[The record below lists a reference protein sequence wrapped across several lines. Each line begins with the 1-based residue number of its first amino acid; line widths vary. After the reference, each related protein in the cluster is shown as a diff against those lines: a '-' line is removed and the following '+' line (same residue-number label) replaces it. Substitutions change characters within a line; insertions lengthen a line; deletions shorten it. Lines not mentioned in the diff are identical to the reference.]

1 MQERVSHERHGGLV
15 LTIYRQFIPSPS
27 VNLRGV
33 INSSPNN
40 AWASYRGKAMKT
52 LVIFALFI
60 SPILIFGSRLN
71 PIEMDVSLG
80 KNRYAIICKLK
91 LKCLTLNV
99 RAFQS
104 SVLNQ

>member
-27 VNLRGV
+27 VNLQGV
-33 INSSPNN
+33 INSSPNS

-60 SPILIFGSRLN
+60 TPILIFGSRLN

-80 KNRYAIICKLK
+80 KNC
-91 LKCLTLNV
+91 
-99 RAFQS
+99 
-104 SVLNQ
+104 